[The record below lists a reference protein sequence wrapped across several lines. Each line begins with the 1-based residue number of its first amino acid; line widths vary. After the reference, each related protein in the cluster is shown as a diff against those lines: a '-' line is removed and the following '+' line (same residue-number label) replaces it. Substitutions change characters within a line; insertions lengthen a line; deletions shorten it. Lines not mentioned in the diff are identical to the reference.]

1 MKKRLALKK
10 MKQEYCKTEF
20 PKLMDEFH
28 KVMCSSIDEYRSN
41 GYKGVE
47 RILPFKAELE
57 DIKSKGLSTRNA
69 KRVLERLDTM
79 SIGLRKLGE
88 EIDYVQ
94 DDVVPFFIIDDIA
107 QKASD
112 IANSLYSNVM
122 YGRVMLYGITI
133 PMTEQMTEA

>member
-28 KVMCSSIDEYRSN
+28 KVMCSSIDEYRSY
-41 GYKGVE
+41 GYKGVK

-79 SIGLRKLGE
+79 SIDLRKLGE
-88 EIDYVQ
+88 EIDEEQ
-94 DDVVPFFIIDDIA
+94 TEDVVPFFIIDDIA

-112 IANSLYSNVM
+112 IANSLFSNVM
-122 YGRVMLYGITI
+122 DGRVKLFGITVPI
-133 PMTEQMTEA
+133 TEA